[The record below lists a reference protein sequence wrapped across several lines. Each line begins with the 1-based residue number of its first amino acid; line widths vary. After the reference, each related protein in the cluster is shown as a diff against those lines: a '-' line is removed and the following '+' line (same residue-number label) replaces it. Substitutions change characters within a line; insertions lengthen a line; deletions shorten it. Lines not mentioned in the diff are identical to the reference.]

1 MAGEDPA
8 RHVGIA
14 RGVGFGGGTVGRVED
29 ENASSGTSTFIEQ
42 GPTEVDATFRVEGAP
57 VFEVCG
63 PRSSATRCRGFRIET
78 EEHEGRHCASVAES
92 PTRGGLR
99 RARHDPVGSEI

>member
-29 ENASSGTSTFIEQ
+29 EHASSRISTFIEQ
-42 GPTEVDATFRVEGAP
+42 RPAEADATFRVEGTP
-57 VFEVCG
+57 VFEVRRSRSCA
-63 PRSSATRCRGFRIET
+63 PRGRGFRIET